1 MKPRLFCLFPVAS
14 LLVYFLSLG
23 AARADEADPLAT
35 AVKVA
40 DLDTTAFTDWV
51 DGLARAMPQ
60 KDGPRHV
67 VWTRD
72 TAPEWDGAAF
82 GDSKIAG
89 PRYLRIG
96 FTSPLLVGAVLV
108 RGGGQLSA
116 LRPGAAYPGDP
127 ADASQWVAAQRP
139 LKGRIVDDEVS
150 REEYAVW
157 VFPKA
162 IPTRA
167 LRFTHR
173 ARPTDTAYAGWLG
186 GIYVLADRL
195 SNVAPQ
201 AVAGT
206 DVNGES
212 AARINDETNN
222 SCWNAWDNGPDG
234 GPQVVSPGH
243 PVDVVLAWPREV
255 SLCGL
260 SALWAGFA
268 SADVQ
273 LYRGPPG
280 RPPREAT
287 ESDWQT
293 VKTFDKLQNH
303 YPRALGVNV
312 LSFGRTVSTR
322 AVRVRITKGTS
333 ESHPH
338 LEGKTK
344 QGKRV
349 WLGELLALQ
358 PLNDEELSTSILA
371 PLEQA
376 ALHPPIPIRFT
387 LSQAGFVTLVID
399 DPQGRRVRNLV
410 GQTRLPAGQNVIWWD
425 GTDDLGRDPEAARH
439 GVYHIPGRPVAPGEY
454 RVRGL
459 IHAGINLR
467 YEFSVYNG
475 GWPAW
480 STADHTGGWLTNHT
494 PPSSALYVP
503 GEQTA
508 GSSERDRVGPD
519 GRRVAQTPG
528 VDPLVFLGSYVS
540 EGGDGLAWVD
550 LDGRKQGG
558 VGWVGGAW
566 TGAPYLAR
574 DAGPSPAPAA
584 FAYAGSAWEGELRL
598 TALTRSGDK
607 PVVKYNFPGGKDASA
622 LTGLAVHNGLM
633 VCSLPKQH
641 EILFVDAKAGKVLG
655 AASVDDPRGLA
666 FDPQGRLL
674 ALIGRQL
681 RRYAMPDAMRGTV
694 PIFAEQG
701 TSREPTD
708 ASAAKM
714 GPSPSARL
722 LFAPQVLVADGL
734 EDPQHVVQDQQG
746 NFYVSDRG
754 ASHQVKVF
762 DAAGK
767 RLRTIGTPG
776 APKAGPYDP
785 HHMNNPNGLT
795 IDGRRQLWV
804 AETDFQPK
812 RVSVWTLEGK
822 LLKAFYGPAE
832 YGGGGVL
839 DPRDKTRFYYHG
851 MEFKLDWEQGRDR
864 LVRVFFRPGPDDL
877 ALSTGFGTGGQPETP
892 LEVTTTSGSVRRYF
906 TNCYNSN
913 PTNGASVAFLWI
925 DRDGIARPVAALGQ
939 ANDWELLKGEAFKP
953 RWPKGVDLSGDR
965 WRNQT
970 LFVWSDLNGDG
981 RVQPEEVT
989 MVKAAVGG
997 VTVMPDL
1004 AFVVSRIDDRAVRLT
1019 AGRFTPQ
1026 GVPLYDLSAGEV
1038 LAAGSQPP
1046 TSSGGDQ
1053 ALVDPSGWTILT
1065 VAPKPFAPQSL
1076 GGVFRGQVRWSY
1088 PSLWPGLHA
1097 SHESPP
1103 PDRPGELIG
1112 TTRLLGGFVT
1122 PRGGQGGPL
1131 WAVNGNQGNIYLFT
1145 ADGLFVSELFRD
1157 IRKGEGWAMP
1167 VAQRGMVLGDVSLH
1181 DENFWPSI
1189 AQTSDGEVYLVDGAR
1204 TSLVRVEGLATIRR
1218 LPPMRLEVTA
1228 DQLRRAQAY
1237 LVESEAQRQTFE
1249 GRPTLKVAIRPAPPV
1264 VDGKLDDWAGADW
1277 ATVDRSG
1284 VAAFFDSNSKPYN
1297 VTAAVAVAGDRLYA
1311 AFRTGDAQLLRN
1323 SGETPRAPFK
1333 TGGCLD
1339 LMLGA
1344 DARAD
1349 ANRADPVP
1357 GDVRLLVTLVHDKP
1371 LALLYRAVVPG
1382 TKDPVP
1388 FSSPWRTITIDRVD
1402 DISDKLQ
1409 FAASEGNYELSIP
1422 LSALNLKPVAGQV
1435 LQGDVGILRGN
1446 GFETLHRVY
1455 WSNKATA
1462 ITSDVPSEAQL
1473 TPRLW
1478 GRWMFEAVK

>member
-1 MKPRLFCLFPVAS
+1 MKRRLLCLFSAAS
-14 LLVYFLSLG
+14 LFVLSG
-23 AARADEADPLAT
+23 SPGTARAGDRDPLAT
-35 AVKVA
+35 AVKAA
-40 DLDTTAFTDWV
+40 DLDPAAFADWV
-51 DGLARAMPQ
+51 DGLARPMPQ

-72 TAPEWDGAAF
+72 TAPEWDGAAY
-82 GDSKIAG
+82 GDSKVPG
-89 PRYLRIG
+89 PRHLRIG
-96 FTSPLLVGAVLV
+96 FTSPLSVGAVLV

-127 ADASQWVAAQRP
+127 ADASQWVAAQR
-139 LKGRIVDDEVS
+139 LVKGRVGDDEAS
-150 REEYAVW
+150 QEEYAVW

-162 IPTRA
+162 LPTRA
-167 LRFTHR
+167 LRFTHT
-173 ARPTDTAYAGWLG
+173 ARPADTAYAGWLG
-186 GIYVLADRL
+186 GVYVLADRL

-201 AVAGT
+201 ALVRT
-206 DVNGES
+206 DANGES
-212 AARINDETNN
+212 AVRINDQTNN
-222 SCWNAWDNGPDG
+222 SCWNAWDNGPEG
-234 GPQVVSPGH
+234 QSQVVSPER
-243 PVDVVLAWPREV
+243 PVDVVLAWPRDV

-260 SALWAGFA
+260 NALWAGFA
-268 SADVQ
+268 LADVQ
-273 LYRGPPG
+273 LYRGPAD

-287 ESDWQT
+287 EADWQT
-293 VKTFDKLQNH
+293 IKTFDKIQNQ
-303 YPRALGVNV
+303 YPRALGVNWMG
-312 LSFGRTVSTR
+312 FGRTVSTR
-322 AVRVRITKGTS
+322 AVRLRITKGTT

-338 LEGKTK
+338 LQGKTK
-344 QGKRV
+344 EGKRV

-358 PLNDEELSTSILA
+358 PLGDADLSTSIVAPPTQLA
-371 PLEQA
+371 V
-376 ALHPPIPIRFT
+376 HPPIPVRFT
-387 LSQAGFVTLVID
+387 LEQAGFVTLVID

-410 GQTRLPAGQNVIWWD
+410 SQTRLPAGENVIWWD
-425 GTDDLGRDPEAARH
+425 GTDDLGRDPEAVRH
-439 GVYHIPGRPVAPGEY
+439 GVYRIPGRLVAPGEY

-459 IHAGINLR
+459 VHPGIDLR
-467 YEFSVYNG
+467 YEFSLYNG
-475 GWPAW
+475 GSPAW
-480 STADHTGGWLTNHT
+480 PTADHTGGWLTNHT

-503 GEQTA
+503 GDQAPGGPEPGRA
-508 GSSERDRVGPD
+508 GPD
-519 GRRVAQTPG
+519 VRGATETPG
-528 VDPLVFLGSYVS
+528 RKPMVYLGSYVS

-550 LDGRKQGG
+550 LEGRKQGG

-574 DAGPSPAPAA
+574 DAGVAAGANNATAA

-607 PVVKYNFPGGKDASA
+607 PVVKYRFPGGKDASA

-633 VCSLPKQH
+633 ACSLPKQK
-641 EILFVDAKAGKVLG
+641 EILLVDAKAGKVLG
-655 AASVDDPRGLA
+655 SAPVDDPRGLA

-674 ALIGRQL
+674 ALVGRQL
-681 RRYAMPDAMRGTV
+681 RRYAINVGGTRRV
-694 PIFAEQG
+694 PENADG
-701 TSREPTD
+701 TRRVPATIE
-708 ASAAKM
+708 
-714 GPSPSARL
+714 
-722 LFAPQVLVADGL
+722 VLVAEGL
-734 EDPQHVVQDQQG
+734 EDPQHVVQDDQG

-754 ASHQVKVF
+754 TSHQVKVF

-767 RLRTIGTPG
+767 RLRTIGAPG

-785 HHMNNPNGLT
+785 NHMNNPNGLT
-795 IDGRRQLWV
+795 IDARRQLWV

-832 YGGGGVL
+832 YGGGGAL
-839 DPRDKTRFYYHG
+839 DPFDKTRFYYHG
-851 MEFKLDWEQGRDR
+851 MEFKLDWQRGRDQ
-864 LVRVFFRPGPDDL
+864 LLRVFFRPGPGDL
-877 ALSTGFGTGGQPETP
+877 PLPEGFGCGGQPETP
-892 LEVTTTSGSVRRYF
+892 LEVRTAAGTVRRYF

-913 PTNGASVAFLWI
+913 PTNGAGLAFLWI
-925 DRDGIARPVAALGQ
+925 DRDGIARPVAALGC
-939 ANDWELLKGEAFKP
+939 ANDWDLLKGDAFKP
-953 RWPKGVDLSGDR
+953 RWPEGVNLAGER
-965 WRNQT
+965 WRNQAM
-970 LFVWSDLNGDG
+970 FVWSDLNNDG

-989 MVKAAVGG
+989 IVKAAVGG
-997 VTVMPDL
+997 VTAMPDL
-1004 AFVVSRIDDRAVRLT
+1004 AFVVSRIDDRAVRL
-1019 AGRFTPQ
+1019 APRRFTPQ
-1026 GVPLYDLSAGEV
+1026 GVPVYDLSAGEV
-1038 LAAGSQPP
+1038 LVAGSQPP

-1065 VAPKPFAPQSL
+1065 VAPRPFAPQSL
-1076 GGVFRGQVRWSY
+1076 GGVFRGVARWSY

-1103 PDRPGELIG
+1103 PERPGELIG

-1122 PRGGQGGPL
+1122 PRGGQSGPL

-1145 ADGLFVSELFRD
+1145 ADGLFVAELFRD

-1167 VAQRGMVLGDVSLH
+1167 VAQRGMLLNDVSLH

-1204 TSLVRVEGLATIRR
+1204 TSLVRVEGLTKIRR
-1218 LPPMRLEVTA
+1218 LPPMTLEVTA
-1228 DQLRRAQAY
+1228 DDLRRAQAA
-1237 LVESEAQRQTFE
+1237 LLQSEAQRQKFE
-1249 GRPTLKVAIRPAPPV
+1249 GRPALKLALRTTPPM

-1277 ATVDRSG
+1277 AVIDRSG
-1284 VAAFFDSNSKPYN
+1284 VAAFFDSHSKPFD

-1311 AFRTGDAQLLRN
+1311 AFQTGDPQLLRN
-1323 SGETPRAPFK
+1323 SGQTPLAPFK

-1339 LMLGA
+1339 LMIGV
-1344 DARAD
+1344 DPRAD

-1357 GDVRLLVTLVHDKP
+1357 GDLRLLVTLVRDKP

-1402 DISDKLQ
+1402 DVSDKLQ

-1422 LSALNLKPVAGQV
+1422 LAVLNLKPLAGQA
-1435 LQGDVGILRGN
+1435 LQGDVGILRGD

-1478 GRWMFEAVK
+1478 GRWVLEAAR